1 VCRDRNR
8 GAGGRRETT
17 DGESP
22 QGTARAARTESYGDQ
37 CERERTRLGE
47 LGFFLLF
54 HRRQR
59 VRLALKGGRK
69 GTRVRSMPRL
79 TGRAL
84 KGRRGV
90 KKRDDATMGKVLER
104 DEPAG
109 VRPAKRVARGPVS
122 RAGIETEGW
131 ADLKDGRSP

>member
-1 VCRDRNR
+1 
-8 GAGGRRETT
+8 
-17 DGESP
+17 
-22 QGTARAARTESYGDQ
+22 
-37 CERERTRLGE
+37 
-47 LGFFLLF
+47 
-54 HRRQR
+54 
-59 VRLALKGGRK
+59 
-69 GTRVRSMPRL
+69 
-79 TGRAL
+79 
-84 KGRRGV
+84 V